1 MGLSMHDR
9 YYEPEDDDSGDKLD
23 DRIRELLNTKYD
35 ITKDFA
41 LFAEGIQECS
51 QADRDSV
58 MTILQ
63 GNDINTIDFAQ
74 LGRKLWDIAF
84 SYSESIAEY
93 HATEDLTSGNL
104 D

>member
-1 MGLSMHDR
+1 MGISMHDR
-9 YYEPEDDDSGDKLD
+9 YYEPEDDDSDLLN
-23 DRIRELLNTKYD
+23 DRIADLLNTKYD

-63 GNDINTIDFAQ
+63 GNNINTIDFTQ

-84 SYSESIAEY
+84 SYSESIAES
-93 HATEDLTSGNL
+93 HAYDDLSSGNL